1 MKNLGRRGIMAAG
14 AALAVAPAA
23 RAQGAY
29 PDRPVKFVVGF
40 PAGGATDVVGRLLGQ
55 RVGELLGKQ
64 IVVENKPGAAA
75 TSVRPWSRRRN
86 PTAIRCWSAIR
97 S

>member
-1 MKNLGRRGIMAAG
+1 MKNLGRRGIVAAG
-14 AALAVAPAA
+14 VALAVAPAA

-55 RVGELLGKQ
+55 RVSELLGKQ
-64 IVVENKPGAAA
+64 IIVENKPGAAG
-75 TSVRPWSRRRN
+75 N
-86 PTAIRCWSAIR
+86 IGTALVAEAKADG
-97 S
+97 